1 MTLSRWL
8 QASRKVEGGSDAHST
23 RLFLVWLGLQLLHML
38 LLFTVSLLWAVGSV
52 RASNPPTIHFDTH
65 MGLQPGHL

>member
-1 MTLSRWL
+1 MVATLL
-8 QASRKVEGGSDAHST
+8 QASRKGEGGGDEHSA

-52 RASNPPTIHFDTH
+52 RALP
-65 MGLQPGHL
+65 L

>member
-1 MTLSRWL
+1 MVATLL
-8 QASRKVEGGSDAHST
+8 QASRKVEGGEHGKVEGGEHGA

-52 RASNPPTIHFDTH
+52 RALP
-65 MGLQPGHL
+65 L

>member
-1 MTLSRWL
+1 ML
-8 QASRKVEGGSDAHST
+8 QASRKVEGGGDEHSKVEGGGDEHSA

-52 RASNPPTIHFDTH
+52 RAFP
-65 MGLQPGHL
+65 L

>member
-1 MTLSRWL
+1 MVATLL
-8 QASRKVEGGSDAHST
+8 QASRKVEGGGDEHSA

-52 RASNPPTIHFDTH
+52 RAFPPAPPPPPPPPPRT
-65 MGLQPGHL
+65 